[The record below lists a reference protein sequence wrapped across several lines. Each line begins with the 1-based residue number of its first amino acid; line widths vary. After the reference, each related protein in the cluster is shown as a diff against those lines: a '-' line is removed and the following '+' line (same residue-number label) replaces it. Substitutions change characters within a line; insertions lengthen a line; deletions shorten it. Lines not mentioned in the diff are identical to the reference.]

1 MLINLCVITVICT
14 KTVFSVLH
22 GPACKLKESLLATTL
37 VKSKK
42 EAETAIQ
49 LWLRRASDRNTYQ
62 MNKKL

>member
-1 MLINLCVITVICT
+1 MCNHCNLYENCLFCT
-14 KTVFSVLH
+14 SRACLQVERV
-22 GPACKLKESLLATTL
+22 GPATTL
-37 VKSKK
+37 AKSKK

>member
-14 KTVFSVLH
+14 KSVFSVPR

-37 VKSKK
+37 SKSKK